1 MTREEIVQFFDRRA
15 EFFNAR
21 DAASL
26 AALHAEDC
34 LYESPLAG
42 KAIGRPAIEKVYRG
56 LFTSFP
62 DSRLDSTDLIIDGN
76 RAVLIAV
83 FSATDKGGF
92 MDLPPTGKK
101 SSFPIVFSFV
111 FKNGLIVREK
121 VIYDFTGWL
130 VQIGVL
136 KAKPQ

>member
-1 MTREEIVQFFDRRA
+1 VTREEIVQFFDRRA
-15 EFFNAR
+15 ACFKAL

-62 DSRLDSTDLIIDGN
+62 DCTLEITDLIIDGD
-76 RAVLIAV
+76 RAVQIAV
-83 FSATDKGGF
+83 FSGTDRGGF
-92 MDLPPTGKK
+92 MNLPPSGRK

-111 FKNGLIVREK
+111 FKDGLIERET
-121 VIYDFTGWL
+121 VVYDFTGWL

>member
-1 MTREEIVQFFDRRA
+1 MTHAEIVQFFARRDA
-15 EFFNAR
+15 SWKAR
-21 DAASL
+21 DAA
-26 AALHAEDC
+26 ALTLDHAEDC
-34 LYESPLAG
+34 LWESPLAG
-42 KAIGRPAIEKVYRG
+42 KTVGRPAIEKVYRS

-62 DSRLDSTDLIIDGN
+62 DFTLENTDLIIDGD
-76 RAVLIAV
+76 RAVQIAV
-83 FSATDKGGF
+83 VSGTDKGGF

-101 SSFPIVFSFV
+101 FSFPIVLSHV
-111 FKNGLIVREK
+111 FKDGLIVREK

>member
-15 EFFNAR
+15 ACFKAL

-62 DSRLDSTDLIIDGN
+62 DCSLENTDLIIDGD
-76 RAVLIAV
+76 RAVQIAV
-83 FSATDKGGF
+83 FSGTDKGGF

-101 SSFPIVFSFV
+101 SSFPIVFSFA
-111 FKNGLIVREK
+111 FKDGLIVRGK
-121 VIYDFTGWL
+121 AIYDFTGWL

>member
-1 MTREEIVQFFDRRA
+1 VTREEIVQFFDRRA
-15 EFFNAR
+15 ALFTAL
-21 DAASL
+21 DAAGL
-26 AALHAEDC
+26 TAGHAEGC

-42 KAIGRPAIEKVYRG
+42 KVIGRPAIEKVYRG

-62 DSRLDSTDLIIDGN
+62 DCTLEITDLIIDGD
-76 RAVLIAV
+76 RAVQIAV
-83 FSATDKGGF
+83 FSGTDRGGF
-92 MDLPPTGKK
+92 MNLPPSGRK

-111 FKNGLIVREK
+111 FKDGLIERET
-121 VIYDFTGWL
+121 VVYDFTGWL

>member
-1 MTREEIVQFFDRRA
+1 MTREEIAQFFERRA
-15 EFFNAR
+15 AFWKAR
-21 DAASL
+21 DAA
-26 AALHAEDC
+26 ALTLGHAEDC
-34 LYESPLAG
+34 LRESPLAG

-62 DSRLDSTDLIIDGN
+62 DCTLETTDLIIDGD
-76 RAVLIAV
+76 RAVQIAV
-83 FSATDKGGF
+83 FSGTDKGGF

-111 FKNGLIVREK
+111 FKDGLIVREK